1 MHSHILFHPF
11 SRDNDIINLRYI
23 FNEGLTQAD
32 IASLLAIIDN
42 IHINGRHLR
51 RRLARL
57 QVYRWSILSGP
68 DVIVASLAEWWSD
81 SLKVFITGTLC
92 TRTHLRT
99 HHKSLY
105 PLSARCTVNHF
116 ITFSKNRAGTL
127 QVRTHTIHRNTD
139 VLGSQQDAFKIKV
152 PHIVSNDNL
161 TSKNIS

>member
-1 MHSHILFHPF
+1 MAMHSHILFHPF

-68 DVIVASLAEWWSD
+68 DVIVASLAE
-81 SLKVFITGTLC
+81 
-92 TRTHLRT
+92 
-99 HHKSLY
+99 
-105 PLSARCTVNHF
+105 
-116 ITFSKNRAGTL
+116 
-127 QVRTHTIHRNTD
+127 
-139 VLGSQQDAFKIKV
+139 
-152 PHIVSNDNL
+152 
-161 TSKNIS
+161 